1 MTLNINLNNIEHF
14 HKWHVCLALNPTL
27 HGLQDVRVV
36 TGVVKKTLYNKPPK
50 SIFWGSNGHVALKS
64 IFGGSNGHVALRV
77 YKSKLFLAKKC
88 KKIFLFVK
96 GVQKTKK
103 KNEKF

>member
-36 TGVVKKTLYNKPPK
+36 TGVIKKTLYNKPPK
-50 SIFWGSNGHVALKS
+50 SIFWGSNGQVALQ
-64 IFGGSNGHVALRV
+64 VC
-77 YKSKLFLAKKC
+77 KSKLFLAQKC
-88 KKIFLFVK
+88 KKILLCVK
-96 GVQKTKK
+96 GVQKTE
-103 KNEKF
+103 KN